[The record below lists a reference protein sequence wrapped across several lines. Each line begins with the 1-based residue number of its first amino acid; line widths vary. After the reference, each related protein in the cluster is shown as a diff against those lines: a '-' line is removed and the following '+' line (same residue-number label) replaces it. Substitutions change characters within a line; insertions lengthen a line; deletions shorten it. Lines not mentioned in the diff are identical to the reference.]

1 MSYALAVAI
10 TGASD
15 NPIQLSADPG
25 SPFVKIDNELLA
37 ITQHASGPTRSIP
50 QPDPNNP
57 TGSGFYGNAIVSVA
71 RGQNGTDPAPHN
83 AGATVTPLWL
93 SLTATAGA
101 TV

>member
-1 MSYALAVAI
+1 MSYTLAVAI

-25 SPFVKIDNELLA
+25 SPFVKIDNEQMA

-57 TGSGFYGNAIVSVA
+57 TGSGFYGNAIVGVQ
-71 RGQNGTDPAPHN
+71 RGANGTDPAPHN
-83 AGATVTPLWL
+83 AGATVTALWY